1 VLKREIIYSR
11 FFLEWIQLILMKS
24 AIIIGSGVAGLA
36 VAVRLKAQGFDVTV
50 FEGGEQIGG
59 KLGIL
64 ENKGY
69 RWDTGPSLFTMPTLV
84 DELFT
89 LFNENPTDYFTY
101 QQQEVICNYF
111 WEDGTRFSAP
121 KSMEGFAEKAA
132 STFNESQKTIA
143 DYLHRSSLK
152 YELTAP
158 LFLDQSLHKLS
169 TYASFKAV
177 KAVAKMNQLDL
188 SSTLNKVNETHFK
201 SKKLI
206 QLFNR
211 YATYNGSSPYETP
224 GIMSMIPTLEMQFGT
239 YFPHGGMRSIV
250 ESIYQLG
257 LRHRVNYRL
266 NEKVT
271 AINYDGNKATGITTK
286 TGNYTADVVVSNM
299 DVFYSYDQ
307 LLPNLKRPNKI
318 LSQEKSSSAIIFYW
332 GIKKQF
338 PKLDLHNIFFGNDY
352 EQEFDALFDK
362 KKLAN
367 NSTVYVHVSSK
378 AQVIDAPEGSENWF
392 VMVNAP
398 TNVGQNWNAIVAAA
412 RQQVIRKLS
421 SCLGDNIADYIE
433 VEEVL
438 DPIKID
444 DRTASHQGSLYGTSS
459 NSKFAAFLRHPNF
472 SKQLKNLYFCGGS
485 VHPGGGIPL
494 CLKSAHIVS
503 NLIAE

>member
-1 VLKREIIYSR
+1 
-11 FFLEWIQLILMKS
+11 MKS
-24 AIIIGSGVAGLA
+24 AIVIGSGVAGLA
-36 VAVRLKAQGFDVTV
+36 AAVRLKAQGFLVTV
-50 FEGGEQIGG
+50 FEGSNQIGG
-59 KLGIL
+59 KLGVL
-64 ENKGY
+64 DRKGY

-84 DELFT
+84 DELFN
-89 LFNENPTDYFTY
+89 LFNENPTDHFTY

-121 KSMEGFAEKAA
+121 KSMEEFAEKAA
-132 STFNESQKTIA
+132 HTFNESTSVIS
-143 DYLHRSSLK
+143 DYLKRSSLK

-158 LFLDQSLHKLS
+158 LFLDQSLHKAS
-169 TYASFKAV
+169 TYTSLMAL
-177 KAVAKMNQLDL
+177 KAVAKTSKLDL
-188 SSTLNKVNETHFK
+188 SSTLNKVNEKYFK

-211 YATYNGSSPYETP
+211 YATYNGSSPYKTP

-257 LRHRVNYRL
+257 LRHGVTYWL

-271 AINYDGNKATGITTK
+271 SINYEGDKATGVTTK
-286 TGNYTADVVVSNM
+286 NGTFTADVVVSNM

-307 LLPNLKRPNKI
+307 LLPNLKRPEKI

-338 PKLDLHNIFFGNDY
+338 PELDLHNIFFGNDY

-362 KKLAN
+362 KRLAN
-367 NSTVYVHVSSK
+367 DSTVYVHISAKAKSS
-378 AQVIDAPEGSENWF
+378 DAPNGGENWF

-398 TNVGQNWNAIVAAA
+398 TNVGQNWNAIIAAA
-412 RQQVIRKLS
+412 RQQVVRKLS
-421 SCLGDNIADYIE
+421 SCLGENIADYIE
-433 VEEVL
+433 IEEVL

-444 DRTASHQGSLYGTSS
+444 HKTASHQGSLYGTSS

-494 CLKSAHIVS
+494 CLKSARIVS
-503 NLIAE
+503 NLIAEKA